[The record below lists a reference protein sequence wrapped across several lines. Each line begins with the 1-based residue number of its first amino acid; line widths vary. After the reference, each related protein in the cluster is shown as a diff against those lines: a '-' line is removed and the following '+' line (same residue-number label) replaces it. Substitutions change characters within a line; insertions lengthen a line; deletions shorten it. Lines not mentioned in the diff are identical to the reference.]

1 MADDVIR
8 MLNLYSGFPTNVRR
22 SSKVILYLHILDVN
36 NATYSFTVTS
46 FWEDTVLCLLVYIFF
61 HEIEF

>member
-8 MLNLYSGFPTNVRR
+8 MLNLYSGFPTNLRR

-46 FWEDTVLCLLVYIFF
+46 IEKTLFYVY
-61 HEIEF
+61 